1 MAKELWEIKY
11 RPKNLKEY
19 VFQNSKHKETI
30 EKFIADDSIPHLL
43 FNGHRGTGKTSLAF
57 IIKNEL
63 RIDDSDWMFIAASD
77 ENNVETV
84 RNKIKGFISTYA
96 MGNFKVVYLDE
107 ADYLSKAAQGM
118 LRTMMEEYADNAR
131 FILSCNYGNKIIPEL
146 KSRLFEINFAKMDKD
161 DIFERLGAIL
171 KSEKIKTDYS
181 TLEQYVEASYPDL
194 RKTIQ
199 LIQNNVRNGIL
210 TQIEHINPIL
220 EVNMAIAELMEKNKF
235 SSIRTVI
242 AAGMGDED
250 WEQMYRFLYET
261 LDGIGKFSES
271 NKWKAGI
278 IIIADHLYRHSF
290 VADPEINATAM
301 FLRLGDI

>member
-11 RPKNLKEY
+11 RPKNMSEY
-19 VFQNSKHKETI
+19 VFQNPKHKDTI
-30 EKFIADDSIPHLL
+30 TKFITEKTIPHLL
-43 FNGHRGTGKTSLAF
+43 LNGHRGTGKTSLAAVL
-57 IIKNEL
+57 KNEL
-63 RIDDSDWMFIAASD
+63 EIDDSDWMFIPASD
-77 ENNVETV
+77 ENNVDTV

-96 MGNFKVVYLDE
+96 MGDFKVVYLDE
-107 ADYLSKAAQGM
+107 ADYLSKSAQGM

-146 KSRLFEINFAKMDKD
+146 KSRLFEISFSKMEKD
-161 DIFERLGAIL
+161 DIFERLGVIL
-171 KSEKIKTDYS
+171 KKEKVKTDYE

-194 RKTIQ
+194 RKAIQ
-199 LIQNNVRNGIL
+199 LIQNNVVDGVL
-210 TQIEHINPIL
+210 TPISEMNPVL
-220 EVNMAIAELMEKNKF
+220 EVNMAIAELMEANKY
-235 SSIRTVI
+235 SGIREVI

-261 LDGIGKFSES
+261 LDGIGKFSDS

-278 IIIADHLYRHSF
+278 IIIADHLYRHAL

-301 FLRLGDI
+301 FLRLGDV